1 MAYRADTVLFDAA
14 PLGLLAVEPATG
26 AVVRANPRAAALLRV
41 DLSSLPGASV
51 FDLFGSASRETVEA
65 LLSDSC
71 SPDFPVVVT
80 SAGGSER
87 ELLLTCSRVV
97 TQDGEI
103 AVLGIV
109 STVDVASAGASSV
122 HADRRAVLAALAEHA
137 ERAGSPTWLLFAD
150 VDRFRRVVDD
160 VGHAEAERVLASVF
174 QRAVRALRGSD
185 LIVRFGA
192 DEFVALLAGRRE
204 EREVREAARRV
215 VDSSRE
221 AFEAA
226 GTCVQAT
233 LTVGIAQVEDG
244 APIEEAVKRAEAAAR
259 AAKSGGPG
267 RWRVYDPDL
276 AQELGQAEQL
286 VRALREALVRGEFVL
301 HYQPVIDIS
310 RQAIVGAEALIRWD
324 HPQRGLVMPGEFIGA
339 AEESGLISDIGA
351 WVIHE
356 ACRQMRE
363 WSSSGLE
370 SLWVSV
376 NVSARQLRTGEVVG
390 HLGAALA
397 DTGIEPER
405 CVLEV
410 TETALLE
417 DPELAYEVLETVRAK
432 GARVALDDFGTG
444 YSSLSRMREMPF
456 NELKIDRSFLQA
468 VDVHARDAALVAAM
482 VALAHSFQSSAI
494 AEGVE
499 THDQLSYLKALKC
512 DMAQGY
518 VFSRPLAPEAF
529 ERLAVSGVGWIG
541 G

>member
-1 MAYRADTVLFDAA
+1 MAHHADTVLFDAA

-26 AVVRANPRAAALLRV
+26 AIVRVNTRAASLLRA
-41 DLSSLPGASV
+41 DPASLAGASV
-51 FDLFGSASRETVEA
+51 FDLFDPASREAVAA
-65 LLSDSC
+65 LLSDTC
-71 SPDFPVVVT
+71 SPDFPAAVT
-80 SAGGSER
+80 LADGRER
-87 ELLLTCSRVV
+87 ELFLTCSRAVV
-97 TQDGEI
+97 EGREL
-103 AVLGIV
+103 AVIGIV
-109 STVDVASAGASSV
+109 SAADIASSGASSV
-122 HADRRAVLAALAEHA
+122 HADRRAVLAALEEHV
-137 ERAGSPTWLLFAD
+137 ERAGRPAWLLFAD
-150 VDRFRRVVDD
+150 IDRFRRVVDD
-160 VGHAEAERVLASVF
+160 VGHVEAERVLASVF
-174 QRAVRALRGSD
+174 QRIARALRGSD

-192 DEFVALLAGRRE
+192 DEFLALLSDRTE
-204 EREVREAARRV
+204 EREAREAAQRV
-215 VDSSRE
+215 VDSSQE

-226 GTCVQAT
+226 GRHVQAT
-233 LTVGIAQVEDG
+233 LTVGIAQVENG
-244 APIEEAVKRAEAAAR
+244 VPIEEAVKRAEAAAR
-259 AAKSGGPG
+259 AAKSGGPA

-276 AQELGQAEQL
+276 AREIGRAEQL
-286 VRALREALVRGEFVL
+286 VGSLRAALERAEFVL

-324 HPQRGLVMPGEFIGA
+324 HPQRGLVMPGEFVAA

-370 SLWVSV
+370 SIWVSV

-390 HLGAALA
+390 HLSAALA
-397 DTGIEPER
+397 DTGVEPER

-417 DPELAYEVLETVRAK
+417 DPDVAYEVLEAVRAK

-456 NELKIDRSFLQA
+456 NELKIDRSFLQS

-482 VALAHSFQSSAI
+482 VALAHSFQSTAI

-499 THDQLSYLKALKC
+499 TQDQLSYLKALKC

-518 VFSRPLAPEAF
+518 VFSRPLAPDAF
-529 ERLAVSGVGWIG
+529 VRLAVSGAGWIG

>member
-26 AVVRANPRAAALLRV
+26 AVVRANPRAATLLRA

-226 GTCVQAT
+226 GRRVQAT

-276 AQELGQAEQL
+276 ARELGQAEQL
-286 VRALREALVRGEFVL
+286 VRALREALERGEFVL

-363 WSSSGLE
+363 WRSSGLE
-370 SLWVSV
+370 PLWVSV

-397 DTGIEPER
+397 DTGVEPER

-417 DPELAYEVLETVRAK
+417 DPELAYEVLEAVRAK

-444 YSSLSRMREMPF
+444 YSSLSRMRDMPF

-529 ERLAVSGVGWIG
+529 ERLAVSGAGWIG